1 MDLGNLSPAATTGS
15 VLPPAAALTRGFVE
29 PGASHTAAIRPQA
42 AVAHESRQGI
52 RVGELALME
61 RYEDGSELTE
71 MPRVFRLPQAPAWLL
86 GIANLHGML
95 VPVLDLSTWAGVKP
109 QADARQMLLVLA
121 HGAEAAGVVIDGRP
135 RRLRFSPDQ
144 KADAAT
150 APARLAPYVHG
161 AALIDGTLWF
171 DIDRAAL
178 LEAIE
183 QSIAR
188 T

>member
-1 MDLGNLSPAATTGS
+1 MDLGTLTPAVTAGAS
-15 VLPPAAALTRGFVE
+15 LPPAAALTRGFVQ
-29 PGASHTAAIRPQA
+29 PGTPDTAAPTRA
-42 AVAHESRQGI
+42 AAATHESRQGFRI
-52 RVGELALME
+52 GELSLMV

-95 VPVLDLSTWAGVKP
+95 VPVLDLCAWAGVQP
-109 QADARQMLLVLA
+109 QADARRMLLVLA
-121 HGAEAAGVVIDGRP
+121 HGAESAGVVIDGLP
-135 RRLRFSPDQ
+135 RRMRFTPDQ

-183 QSIAR
+183 HSIAR
-188 T
+188 N